1 MIGAF
6 DWLIDEPPRIRNTG
20 SEPGWLSADD
30 TRTPPTRPF
39 RASPMELT
47 RGRRASFSP
56 VHLRNCGRDR
66 AARLRAVA
74 DHHHVVHHQRILFE
88 HNVDHRAGTY
98 GHLLFLV
105 AYEAEFDSLYV

>member
-1 MIGAF
+1 MSLGFRPVISRFTPSMMMIGAF

-47 RGRRASFSP
+47 GAPTSFSP
-56 VHLRNCGRDR
+56 STFETAAVIVRRDC
-66 AARLRAVA
+66 VP
-74 DHHHVVHHQRILFE
+74 
-88 HNVDHRAGTY
+88 
-98 GHLLFLV
+98 
-105 AYEAEFDSLYV
+105 